1 MLLISCSIIFL
12 KGEIFMKTLVVIAHP
27 NIEES
32 RVNKRWLEEIKKY
45 PEDFTVHEI
54 YKRYPNWN
62 FDLEYEQ
69 NLLLEHD
76 RYIFQFP
83 FYWYSSPPL
92 LKKWFDDILTY
103 GFAYGS
109 KGDKLQGKEFGL
121 AISAGVIEKEY
132 QAGEANEYTLSELL
146 KPYQATCLYTGMKFL
161 PTFAVYGAEHN
172 LTDEQLEES
181 AKNYILHTKKISNN

>member
-1 MLLISCSIIFL
+1 
-12 KGEIFMKTLVVIAHP
+12 MKTLIIIAHP

-54 YKRYPNWN
+54 YKRYPDWN

-109 KGDKLQGKEFGL
+109 KGDKLHGKEFGL
-121 AISAGVIEKEY
+121 AISTGVVEKEY

-146 KPYQATCLYTGMKFL
+146 KPYQASCLYTGMKFL

-172 LTDEQLEES
+172 LTDEKLEES
-181 AKNYILHTKKISNN
+181 AKNYIIHMNNLSKTPAKN

>member
-1 MLLISCSIIFL
+1 
-12 KGEIFMKTLVVIAHP
+12 MKTLVIIAHP

-32 RVNKRWLEEIKKY
+32 RVNKRWLEEIKKH
-45 PEDFTVHEI
+45 PEEFTVHEI
-54 YKRYPNWN
+54 YKRYPDWS
-62 FDLEYEQ
+62 FDIEYEQ

-92 LKKWFDDILTY
+92 LKKWFDEVLEY

-121 AISAGVIEKEY
+121 AISAGVAEKEY
-132 QAGEANEYTLSELL
+132 QAGAANEYTLSELL
-146 KPYQATCLYTGMKFL
+146 KPYQASCLYTGMKFL

-172 LTDEQLEES
+172 NLSDEKLEES
-181 AKNYILHTKKISNN
+181 ARNYILHMQNFSKEMKV